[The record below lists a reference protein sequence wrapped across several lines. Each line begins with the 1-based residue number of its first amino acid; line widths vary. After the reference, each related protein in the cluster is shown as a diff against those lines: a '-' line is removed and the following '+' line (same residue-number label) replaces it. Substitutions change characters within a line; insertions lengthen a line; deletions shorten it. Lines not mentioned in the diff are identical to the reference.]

1 MKEWLLQV
9 DGTSDE
15 PLQFIL
21 PRGVCRIGTRDDVEI
36 RFDDSSVAPLHA
48 LIEIDDNQIPTLT
61 PQSDAPVTRNG
72 VVIEDAVRLE
82 ANDQVAFGEVSGVL
96 LFEETDEA
104 DVEPDNPPTAATRFV
119 ADKQVAAGLG
129 RGGPQQAGPYT
140 LLDKISDGG
149 QAVIYKARHRETGD
163 VVAVKLFKAAGHE
176 EDGDRR
182 FYSEVSILKSLDHHN
197 IVRCIDTVDI
207 EDEWGGLRRGL
218 VMEYL
223 EGTTLKQWV
232 ADHPRGMP
240 WERAREILDQAL
252 QGLQAAFDQGIVHR
266 DIKPS
271 NIILLPD
278 GTVKLIDFGVA
289 HAEEEES
296 QTKTGML
303 GSFDYMAPEFAV
315 ADTAFHGDVV
325 SDIFG
330 LFVCFYEMLTGR
342 LPYPKFGER
351 ADLEY
356 LSRWKTKAPPVS
368 HAPIV
373 FRVVAHLSK
382 FVDRGLSVDRENR
395 FQSYAEVREE
405 LKSLSYRLITHE
417 GKDQYELLDGLGAG
431 AFGEVYKARRKSD
444 GMLVAIKRLFPDRS
458 GEKFVK
464 EAKVLA
470 KSRHP
475 GIVEYQDFF
484 QSGGDAR
491 TASYFLVMDYLDGMP
506 GCSLRDRIKDN
517 PAGLPLAEVIPM
529 FLRYTAALGHLH
541 FEGIIHRDIKPA
553 NLYAPAG
560 KPENACIMDLGVA
573 RDLTGTKTTGNVP
586 GSWDFMAP
594 ELLIENARG
603 APRSDLFALGLSLYE
618 AITGGPAMPRLPRDD
633 REAYPELLARAN
645 GTSKH
650 TIGFSDS
657 VFEVYP
663 ELASL
668 VKRMCSRSPSERPND
683 AHVVYEELLKLGSER
698 FKLDH
703 DAWAAAAP
711 PALPEAPV
719 EDLPEIKAV
728 GETSKSRTPVVLALL
743 ILLAAAGGGGWWWLQ
758 QQKQAKPQPQVAPAT
773 PAESVTAPVV
783 YAPST
788 ELEPEPEPVA
798 KPVPQPEP
806 PPVAQT
812 AAPDPIQ
819 EEALR
824 LVRQI
829 EVLHRLYPV
838 SYGYDSFQR
847 DIHQRIREMDGHLR
861 AVTEPRVL
869 TQASVLRELQRFW
882 LKMAEYAVSE
892 SLGRKDRYFH
902 AITRESVYHAVSMTA
917 DTSTKKIDWQATAA
931 KQAKEWLDALPDGSL
946 VGDWPLLGASALTW
960 NTSGAGFL
968 DVLFASPAGQS
979 MRAKTLP
986 RGLTVTLQS
995 KNSEGKIFR
1004 SLELAMPLVPDW
1016 ADAKGQSG
1024 QPFYLMEIEAPIEA
1038 LRIYRDDARQNPDPE
1053 GKWFSGQVDFERTQ
1067 GEPTRPYQT
1076 VGMEEAVEFCN
1087 WMSLRA
1093 GLLPLYQKDESGTWT
1108 LLPDRIGFRLPSV
1121 EEWVLAAR
1129 YGFDLEPQPGN
1140 QSWERMKNGLT
1151 GDGLVYFLYK
1161 DQPRSS
1167 AQSPVY
1173 PLGFRD
1179 LCGNVAEICM
1189 EIPVGPEP
1197 GKAVAP
1203 AWVTKGGHAGSKAAA
1218 AVLPEFRPAR
1228 LDEPGGMVGFRVLL
1242 PVPFS
1247 RADVTR
1253 VVPQPME

>member
-21 PRGVCRIGTRDDVEI
+21 PRGACRIGTRDDVEI

-553 NLYAPAG
+553 NL
-560 KPENACIMDLGVA
+560 L
-573 RDLTGTKTTGNVP
+573 
-586 GSWDFMAP
+586 
-594 ELLIENARG
+594 
-603 APRSDLFALGLSLYE
+603 
-618 AITGGPAMPRLPRDD
+618 
-633 REAYPELLARAN
+633 
-645 GTSKH
+645 
-650 TIGFSDS
+650 
-657 VFEVYP
+657 
-663 ELASL
+663 
-668 VKRMCSRSPSERPND
+668 
-683 AHVVYEELLKLGSER
+683 
-698 FKLDH
+698 
-703 DAWAAAAP
+703 
-711 PALPEAPV
+711 
-719 EDLPEIKAV
+719 
-728 GETSKSRTPVVLALL
+728 
-743 ILLAAAGGGGWWWLQ
+743 
-758 QQKQAKPQPQVAPAT
+758 
-773 PAESVTAPVV
+773 
-783 YAPST
+783 
-788 ELEPEPEPVA
+788 
-798 KPVPQPEP
+798 
-806 PPVAQT
+806 
-812 AAPDPIQ
+812 
-819 EEALR
+819 
-824 LVRQI
+824 
-829 EVLHRLYPV
+829 
-838 SYGYDSFQR
+838 
-847 DIHQRIREMDGHLR
+847 
-861 AVTEPRVL
+861 
-869 TQASVLRELQRFW
+869 
-882 LKMAEYAVSE
+882 
-892 SLGRKDRYFH
+892 
-902 AITRESVYHAVSMTA
+902 
-917 DTSTKKIDWQATAA
+917 
-931 KQAKEWLDALPDGSL
+931 
-946 VGDWPLLGASALTW
+946 
-960 NTSGAGFL
+960 
-968 DVLFASPAGQS
+968 
-979 MRAKTLP
+979 
-986 RGLTVTLQS
+986 
-995 KNSEGKIFR
+995 
-1004 SLELAMPLVPDW
+1004 
-1016 ADAKGQSG
+1016 
-1024 QPFYLMEIEAPIEA
+1024 
-1038 LRIYRDDARQNPDPE
+1038 
-1053 GKWFSGQVDFERTQ
+1053 
-1067 GEPTRPYQT
+1067 
-1076 VGMEEAVEFCN
+1076 
-1087 WMSLRA
+1087 
-1093 GLLPLYQKDESGTWT
+1093 
-1108 LLPDRIGFRLPSV
+1108 
-1121 EEWVLAAR
+1121 
-1129 YGFDLEPQPGN
+1129 
-1140 QSWERMKNGLT
+1140 
-1151 GDGLVYFLYK
+1151 
-1161 DQPRSS
+1161 
-1167 AQSPVY
+1167 
-1173 PLGFRD
+1173 
-1179 LCGNVAEICM
+1179 
-1189 EIPVGPEP
+1189 
-1197 GKAVAP
+1197 
-1203 AWVTKGGHAGSKAAA
+1203 
-1218 AVLPEFRPAR
+1218 
-1228 LDEPGGMVGFRVLL
+1228 
-1242 PVPFS
+1242 
-1247 RADVTR
+1247 
-1253 VVPQPME
+1253 